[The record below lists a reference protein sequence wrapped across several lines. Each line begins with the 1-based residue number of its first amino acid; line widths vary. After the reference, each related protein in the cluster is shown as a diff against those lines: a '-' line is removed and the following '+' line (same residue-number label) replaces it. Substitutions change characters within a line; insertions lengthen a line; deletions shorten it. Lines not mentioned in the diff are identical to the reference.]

1 MSKVVG
7 HTNLQS
13 VADNIWLMDGD
24 CVDFFGFPYPTRMV
38 IVRLNSGG
46 LWVWSPI
53 RYSSEAASQLLALG
67 TIEHFVS
74 PNKLHHLYLSEW
86 SRAFPEAKIW
96 GPRSTIRKRSDLH
109 FQSPLDELAP
119 KDWAEEI
126 EQEWFNGSVFMD
138 EVVFFHRE
146 SKTIILA
153 DLSENF
159 GESFITAHWKTWQ
172 RVFARVWGIVEGK
185 GYAPLEWRITFF
197 RKRSTKLSKQRV
209 LAWKPVRVIVAHGSW
224 QRQNGQAYLEKSL
237 SWIR

>member
-7 HTNLQS
+7 HTNLES

-86 SRAFPEAKIW
+86 SRAFPDAKIW

-126 EQEWFNGSVFMD
+126 EQEWFNGS
-138 EVVFFHRE
+138 
-146 SKTIILA
+146 
-153 DLSENF
+153 
-159 GESFITAHWKTWQ
+159 AHWKTWQ